1 VARQEFVSRY
11 NRCSSDGQRGVTAR
25 YWNNTKRTGEPVA
38 TVCMGQPFQQCTSGA
53 TVFAP
58 GVNLEDFSATY
69 STTYTAD
76 RDETLLLDLFV
87 CGQGSVSVDGKEIG
101 TFKTGHGARRYQRNI
116 NVRKGHTY
124 NLRIDF
130 AFLINDAQFNMDLG
144 VTQPTDLDAVLRE
157 TRDADVY
164 IYVGGISPQLEGEE
178 MKVDFE
184 GFKGG
189 DRTEIE
195 LPAIQRETLRR
206 LHATGK
212 PVVFVDMS
220 GSAIALEPET
230 ETCDAILQAWY
241 GGQEAGRAVADVLF
255 GHYNPAGRLPVTFYR
270 NLAQLPDYEDYRMA
284 GRTYRYLRE
293 APLFPFGYGLSY
305 STFQYDE
312 PNVSPA
318 DGDTTTLILEI
329 PVRNISR
336 RDGEEVVQVYIRRKD
351 DTDGPR
357 CALRAFQRVAIPAG
371 QTELVTFTLG
381 PDAFRTFSDETG
393 HLELLPGDY
402 EVLYGP
408 NSDPAALHSVSVRL

>member
-1 VARQEFVSRY
+1 
-11 NRCSSDGQRGVTAR
+11 
-25 YWNNTKRTGEPVA
+25 
-38 TVCMGQPFQQCTSGA
+38 
-53 TVFAP
+53 
-58 GVNLEDFSATY
+58 
-69 STTYTAD
+69 
-76 RDETLLLDLFV
+76 
-87 CGQGSVSVDGKEIG
+87 
-101 TFKTGHGARRYQRNI
+101 
-116 NVRKGHTY
+116 
-124 NLRIDF
+124 
-130 AFLINDAQFNMDLG
+130 MDLG

-195 LPAIQRETLRR
+195 LPAVQRETLRR
-206 LHATGK
+206 LHETGK

-255 GHYNPAGRLPVTFYR
+255 GGYNPAGRLPVTFYR

-305 STFQYDE
+305 ATFQYEE

-318 DGDTTTLILEI
+318 EGDTSTLILEV
-329 PVRNISR
+329 PVRNTSK
-336 RDGEEVVQVYIRRKD
+336 RDGEEVVQVYIRRKE
-351 DTDGPR
+351 DTAGPR
-357 CALRAFQRVAIPAG
+357 YALRAFRRVAIPAG
-371 QTELVTFTLG
+371 ETRLVTFTLG

-393 HLELLPGDY
+393 HMEFLPGDY

-408 NSDPAALHSVSVRL
+408 NSAPAALHGVSVRL